1 MSKQLTPRDDQQPSF
16 QTQAATATHS
26 HRSSL
31 AIIIGGVAVL
41 LAIMLVMAVSSTGP
55 FAVAQQ
61 SDNAKAAPPVL
72 KSQFTPKQI
81 AAAKKHESYTTFYN
95 AQLIVVGKVAK
106 EQGPVPSSP
115 DQENLPPQFQW
126 MLYPTQ
132 SLYINRQFATKY
144 ETYDLGRV
152 ADADLKTTPYV
163 LAQSFGERQTY
174 LGRADKDILQVAVIA
189 IEQRTHADAVRLHQA
204 KTNPAKNPL
213 FKIVQ
218 DAENLA
224 TVDVVD
230 GRVGVTVFD
239 AKGNVISQTKP
250 LKKGQHVA
258 ILSANFRGKLP
269 NNAPVGSFLWMDN
282 SLQQPV
288 ESQPVLVAWELK
300 QGKVHVTH
308 WATMDEATLR
318 IAAAAL
324 KLDYKTF
331 AIDAKGPQSFSSRGS
346 FGPGGQDHHDH
357 DHHDHDHHEHAD
369 PDYDDKKNNHGG
381 EPEADNPGTKDSE

>member
-61 SDNAKAAPPVL
+61 SDHAKAAPPVL
-72 KSQFTPKQI
+72 KSQYTAKQI
-81 AAAKKHESYTTFYN
+81 AAAKKHESYATFYN

-106 EQGPVPSSP
+106 EQGPVAAIPGA
-115 DQENLPPQFQW
+115 ENRPPQFQW
-126 MLYPTQ
+126 TLYPTQ
-132 SLYINRQFATKY
+132 SLYINSQFAKNY
-144 ETYDLGRV
+144 ESYDLGRV
-152 ADADLKTTPYV
+152 ADADLKSTPYL
-163 LAQSFGERQTY
+163 LAQSFGNRQTY
-174 LGRADKDILQVAVIA
+174 LGRADKDILQVAAIA
-189 IEQRTHADAVRLHQA
+189 IEQHTHADAVRLQQA
-204 KTNPAKNPL
+204 KTNPEKNPL

-239 AKGNVISQTKP
+239 AKGNVIPQTKP

-282 SLQQPV
+282 SLQPPV

-318 IAAAAL
+318 ITAAAL

-331 AIDAKGPQSFSSRGS
+331 AIDAMGPQSFSSRGS

-357 DHHDHDHHEHAD
+357 DHHEHAD

-381 EPEADNPGTKDSE
+381 DPEADNPGVKDSE